1 MYTQK
6 LPVPLFDYH
15 HEEEER
21 RVIAKQAMLLL
32 RENNALLVRRA
43 LLFGVLYFAR
53 DFCQLFLVAQ

>member
-6 LPVPLFDYH
+6 LPVPLFDCH

-32 RENNALLVRRA
+32 RENNALPLRRA
-43 LLFGVLYFAR
+43 LLFGVLYFVR
-53 DFCQLFLVAQ
+53 DLCQLFLVAQ